1 MALRGR
7 IRVAPGRRTQLIS
20 LAALA
25 AAVAVLAIPATA
37 GAVKPDYVHI
47 SGNQSSRDGARP
59 SLIVLHTTT
68 DPDGGRPHFRDK
80 PGLKDLKRLGAW
92 FANPDSAVSS
102 HVANDEQGHD
112 ARYVKD
118 GRKAWTEVA
127 FNSVGLSI
135 EQIGTD
141 EYSRGTWLNQRAAQ
155 LQNTAEWIAHWH
167 RRWGIPISRAKVS
180 GSTVVRP
187 GVTTHAALGS
197 AGGGHND
204 PGPGY
209 PFGHVLVLAR
219 SLAAG

>member
-1 MALRGR
+1 M
-7 IRVAPGRRTQLIS
+7 
-20 LAALA
+20 
-25 AAVAVLAIPATA
+25 
-37 GAVKPDYVHI
+37 
-47 SGNQSSRDGARP
+47 
-59 SLIVLHTTT
+59 LHTTT

-118 GRKAWTEVA
+118 GRKAWSEVA

-197 AGGGHND
+197 AGGGHDD